1 MDHDTLVLDGK
12 SLTIE
17 DIVRVAQHKMK
28 VAISSE
34 SLEMLNK
41 GRNMLQQWINNDAPV
56 YGFNRGVG
64 LNKDRLV
71 EKEKFSQYN
80 RNLILS
86 HSIGVGPEATVE
98 EVRAAMLARL
108 NTLLVGCT
116 GIQPEIAQMYERFLN
131 CEITPIIP
139 SRGTVGAADIG
150 ILSHIGLAMMGEGE
164 VYYKGNRVHA
174 MEAFRKEKLSP
185 IILGP
190 KDGLAIVSSN
200 AYSAGMAAILL
211 IDLYDFIEMADAIY
225 CLSLEGLNGNLEPL
239 DESVLKF
246 RPFNG
251 QMKSANRVRKLLQNS
266 YLWNR
271 KEKTSIQDPLS
282 FRGGFTVHGAALD
295 SLDYVKGLLN
305 IQLNS
310 SDDNPCLIVEEERIV
325 HTANFEITTLVLGL
339 EMVGLAL
346 THVSRNSC
354 FRTIKLAN
362 PAFTNLTRFLSPDE
376 EQVLAFSTI
385 QKTFSVLDAEIRH
398 LSNPVVSDYFPLAGE
413 IEDHATNSAL
423 VIQKLRKILD
433 NLYYIIGIEAI
444 HAAQA
449 IDLRKGVKLG
459 VGTSAVYEMIREQIP
474 FLEKDRNLSLD
485 IERAYQLLKSKRL
498 LKHIQNAIKS

>member
-1 MDHDTLVLDGK
+1 MYKTLVLDGK

-17 DIVRVAQHKMK
+17 EIVQVARNERK
-28 VAISSE
+28 VAISDE
-34 SLEMLNK
+34 ALEKLKK
-41 GRNMLQQWINNDAPV
+41 GRKMVQQWIDNDAPV
-56 YGFNRGVG
+56 YGLNRGVG

-71 EKEKFSQYN
+71 EKERFSQYN
-80 RNLILS
+80 RNLLLS
-86 HSIGVGPEATVE
+86 HSIGVGPETTIE
-98 EVRAAMLARL
+98 DVRAAMLARL

-116 GIQPEIAQMYERFLN
+116 GIQPEIAQMYETFLN
-131 CEITPIIP
+131 CGITPVIP

-150 ILSHIGLAMMGEGE
+150 ILSHIGLAMIGEGE
-164 VYYKGNRVHA
+164 VYYKGNRVPV
-174 MEAFRKEKLSP
+174 MEAFKEEKLSP
-185 IILGP
+185 MILGP

-211 IDLYDFIEMADAIY
+211 QDLDDFIEMADAIY
-225 CLSLEGLNGNLEPL
+225 SLSLEGLDGNLDPL

-251 QMKSANRVRKLLQNS
+251 QMKSADRVRKFLRNS

-295 SLDYVKGLLN
+295 SLEYVKGLLT

-325 HTANFEITTLVLGL
+325 HTANFEVITLVFAL

-376 EQVLAFSTI
+376 EQVIAFSTI
-385 QKTFSVLDAEIRH
+385 QKTFSALDAEIRH
-398 LSNPVVSDYFPLAGE
+398 LSNPVVSDYFPLAGD

-423 VIQKLRKILD
+423 VIQKLRKMLD
-433 NLYYIIGIEAI
+433 NLYYIVGIEAI

-449 IDLRKGVKLG
+449 VDLRKGAKLG
-459 VGTSAVYEMIREQIP
+459 VGTGAVYEMIREQIP
-474 FLEKDRNLSLD
+474 FLDKDRNLSID
-485 IERAYQLLKSKRL
+485 IEWAYQLVKSKRL
-498 LKHIQNAIKS
+498 LKHIQKAIES